1 MKIQKRTLALLIML
15 IAIALV
21 GLLTLQYVL
30 IANAFRL
37 KQQTFRQNVN
47 AAMNAIVQQ
56 LETREAVGSVFRVA
70 VKEPPVKS
78 RMHMY
83 SFSNDSVVSVSVTS
97 NSADSF
103 GRVFVSSDLPHL
115 RERFSDRP
123 PIRWEGQRLWYSVT
137 SPQHVLIRAFN
148 QATDKDTVL
157 VNGFMQAGEHSLD
170 VGNNSFADGE
180 FIFKFLSDST
190 TAAIQVQNG
199 SMRNVPSNGASVKK
213 REELVGRVVDK
224 MFVAEQIPIE
234 QRLSCAVLDSVIG
247 KSLRES
253 GIELP
258 FAYGVISERSDSLQ
272 LMQPASYSSEL
283 QASEFKT
290 RLFPNDVF
298 FSFNRLALFFPGQQI
313 FILKQIGPLLGLTV
327 LFMAIIVFCF
337 GYTIRTILRQ
347 KQFSVRLMDFIN
359 NMTHEFKTPISTVS
373 VAAETMMHPNVIHDE
388 EKLRRYGTVIQDE
401 NLRMKHQVDKILQMA
416 VLEEGTYKLK
426 CGPVDVHEII
436 SKAAENTALQ
446 VEARA
451 GTISCALEADSTTI
465 SADVVHFTNIIN
477 NLLDNAVKYSHER
490 PEIKVSTRNSDGSIR
505 ITIAD
510 NGIGISEEDQRRVF
524 EKYFRVHTGNVH
536 NVKGFGLGLS
546 YVKLMTEAQGGSITL
561 NSTPGRGTSIEL
573 SFPVIAT
580 P

>member
-1 MKIQKRTLALLIML
+1 MATLTFLGAAGSVTGSRHLVEAGGKKLLL
-15 IAIALV
+15 DC
-21 GLLTLQYVL
+21 GLFQGGKELRLRNWAPLPVEPESINWVVL
-30 IANAFRL
+30 SHAHIDHTGYLPRMVHEGFRGTIYANAATRDL
-37 KQQTFRQNVN
+37 CAILLPD
-47 AAMNAIVQQ
+47 AAHIQEEDAEHAAFKGYSKHEHPQPLYTV
-56 LETREAVGSVFRVA
+56 EEAQA
-70 VKEPPVKS
+70 
-78 RMHMY
+78 
-83 SFSNDSVVSVSVTS
+83 
-97 NSADSF
+97 AL
-103 GRVFVSSDLPHL
+103 GR
-115 RERFSDRP
+115 
-123 PIRWEGQRLWYSVT
+123 
-137 SPQHVLIRAFN
+137 
-148 QATDKDTVL
+148 
-157 VNGFMQAGEHSLD
+157 
-170 VGNNSFADGE
+170 
-180 FIFKFLSDST
+180 
-190 TAAIQVQNG
+190 IQVI
-199 SMRNVPSNGASVKK
+199 PSNA
-213 REELVGRVVDK
+213 
-224 MFVAEQIPIE
+224 
-234 QRLSCAVLDSVIG
+234 
-247 KSLRES
+247 
-253 GIELP
+253 P
-258 FAYGVISERSDSLQ
+258 FRISS
-272 LMQPASYSSEL
+272 
-283 QASEFKT
+283 
-290 RLFPNDVF
+290 
-298 FSFNRLALFFPGQQI
+298 
-313 FILKQIGPLLGLTV
+313 
-327 LFMAIIVFCF
+327 
-337 GYTIRTILRQ
+337 
-347 KQFSVRLMDFIN
+347 QFSVRLMDFIN